1 MTMHVDLLMEVNIP
15 MSVKPDDLLNLV
27 SKARANREK
36 TEAVFKK
43 YADLKESK
51 KLQKMRHELALKEN
65 HLVHLQAQTK
75 DKLSLSSLQENSSQE
90 AEIAVL
96 PSMMDAFAAG
106 YEKAI

>member
-1 MTMHVDLLMEVNIP
+1 
-15 MSVKPDDLLNLV
+15 
-27 SKARANREK
+27 
-36 TEAVFKK
+36 
-43 YADLKESK
+43 
-51 KLQKMRHELALKEN
+51 MRHELALKEN
-65 HLVHLQAQTK
+65 YIVQQQAQTK